1 MREHALIVISWVTV
15 AVLAAIATI
24 ALALLPE
31 GERIPIHW
39 NLAGE
44 ADRYGDAAFALFA
57 PVVLCA
63 VLSLVFAVL
72 PRLEPLQNRME
83 GSAALY
89 RAGWIGLLG
98 IMIMVELL
106 VAAPAFGWSIPI
118 TLPLVG
124 VGLLLIYVGNVLP
137 KSRPGF
143 FVGIRT
149 PWALLDTDNWIATH
163 RFGAWTTMA
172 GGLALLLAGLLPLT
186 PEVRGALV
194 IGALLVSTLP
204 PVFYSWFLWHR
215 RTGR

>member
-31 GERIPIHW
+31 GQQIPVHW
-39 NLAGE
+39 NIAGE
-44 ADRYGDAAFALFA
+44 ADRHGDPAFALFA

-89 RAGWIGLLG
+89 RAGWIGILG
-98 IMIMVELL
+98 IMTLVELL

-172 GGLALLLAGLLPLT
+172 GGLALLLAGLLPLA

-204 PVFYSWFLWHR
+204 PVFYSWLLWHR

>member
-1 MREHALIVISWVTV
+1 MREHAMIVISWVTV
-15 AVLAAIATI
+15 AVLAAIATL

-31 GERIPIHW
+31 GTQLPMHW

-44 ADRYGDAAFALFA
+44 ADRHGDAGFALFA
-57 PVVLCA
+57 PVVMCA

-89 RAGWIGLLG
+89 RAGWIGILG

-106 VAAPAFGWSIPI
+106 VAAPAFGWTIPI
-118 TLPLVG
+118 MLPLVG
-124 VGLLLIYVGNVLP
+124 VGLLLMYVGNVLP

-163 RFGAWTTMA
+163 RLGAWTTMA

-186 PEVRGALV
+186 PAERGALV
-194 IGALLVSTLP
+194 VGALLVSTIP
-204 PVFYSWFLWHR
+204 PVFYSWLLWHR
-215 RTGR
+215 RQKM

>member
-31 GERIPIHW
+31 GAQLPIHW

-44 ADRYGDAAFALFA
+44 ADRFADARIGLFM
-57 PVVLCA
+57 PVVMCA
-63 VLSLVFAVL
+63 ALSLVLAVL
-72 PRLEPLQNRME
+72 PRIEPLQNRME

-89 RAGWIGLLG
+89 RACWIGVLG
-98 IMIMVELL
+98 IMTMVELL
-106 VAAPAFGWSIPI
+106 VAAPAFGWTVPM

-124 VGLLLIYVGNVLP
+124 VGLLLIFVGNVLP
-137 KSRPGF
+137 KSRPSF

-163 RFGAWTTMA
+163 RLGAWTTMA
-172 GGLALLLAGLLPLT
+172 GGAALLLAGLLPMSPT
-186 PEVRGALV
+186 TRGALV
-194 IGALLVSTLP
+194 VSAILVSTIP
-204 PVFYSWFLWHR
+204 PVFYSWLLWHR